1 MDMARQGVPH
11 SLASSNKDEGNQGA
25 LSAEGA
31 RRPTPDSQR
40 AARGSRTRGMS
51 MILVVRLS
59 LALGPLNV
67 TVALPG

>member
-1 MDMARQGVPH
+1 MDMARQGVPY

-67 TVALPG
+67 T